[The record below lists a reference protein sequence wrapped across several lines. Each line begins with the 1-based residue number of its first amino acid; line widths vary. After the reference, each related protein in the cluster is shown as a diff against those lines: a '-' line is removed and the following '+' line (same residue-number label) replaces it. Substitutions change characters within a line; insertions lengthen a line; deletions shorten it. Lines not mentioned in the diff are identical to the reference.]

1 MSVFNPFNRLL
12 RWYFSKNSL
21 PYWCLLL
28 LDTLIVIVSA
38 FLTFWIFNKTQIT
51 FDHRFEVV
59 YTAFAFGLISWVGSV
74 PIQAL
79 YAIPVLSIC
88 CMWLLLILYLW
99 Y

>member
-1 MSVFNPFNRLL
+1 MSVFNPFNQLL

-59 YTAFAFGLISWVGSV
+59 YTAFAFGLISWVG
-74 PIQAL
+74 AR
-79 YAIPVLSIC
+79 
-88 CMWLLLILYLW
+88 MFRT
-99 Y
+99 